1 MAKRPK
7 GASHVRRAIAAQAA
21 RLIAEDGL
29 ADFGAAKRK
38 AARHLGYAQSDGL
51 PDNQEIE
58 QELRAY
64 QALYQNH
71 EQRQRLLDMRRV
83 AVEIMGG
90 LTAYKPYLAGGVW
103 NGTASRASAID
114 IDLFTDE
121 LKSLELLL
129 LNRDVT
135 YSTGERPHFIKALQ
149 ARIPV
154 LEFDLHDYRARLS
167 VFAETDARHALKA
180 GAAGQVERG
189 TADQVRALVQ
199 SAENETTLQGFL
211 AAIR

>member
-7 GASHVRRAIAAQAA
+7 GASHVRGAIAAQAA

-38 AARHLGYAQSDGL
+38 AARHLGYTESDGL

-58 QELRAY
+58 QQLRVY
-64 QALYQNH
+64 QALYQND
-71 EQRQRLLDMRRV
+71 EQRLRLLDMRRV
-83 AVEIMGG
+83 ALDVMAE
-90 LTAYKPYLAGGVW
+90 LKAYQPYLAGGAW

-121 LKSLELLL
+121 SKALELWL
-129 LNRDVT
+129 LNRGVA
-135 YSTGERPHFIKALQ
+135 YSTGERSHFIKALQ
-149 ARIPV
+149 ARVPV
-154 LEFDLHDYRARLS
+154 LEFDLREYRVRVS
-167 VFAETDARHALKA
+167 VFAGADARHALKA
-180 GAAGQVERG
+180 GAMGQAERG
-189 TADQVRALVQ
+189 TAAQVGALVRTE
-199 SAENETTLQGFL
+199 ENESPLQGFL

>member
-38 AARHLGYAQSDGL
+38 AARHLGYTESDGL

-64 QALYQNH
+64 QALYQND
-71 EQRQRLLDMRRV
+71 EQRLRLLDMRRV
-83 AVEIMGG
+83 ALEIMRE
-90 LTAYKPYLAGGVW
+90 LTAYKPYLAGSAW

-114 IDLFTDE
+114 VDLFTDE
-121 LKSLELLL
+121 SKSLELWL
-129 LNRDVT
+129 LNRGVA
-135 YSTGERPHFIKALQ
+135 YSTGERAHFIKALQ
-149 ARIPV
+149 ARIPL
-154 LEFDLHDYRARLS
+154 LEFDLHEYRVRLS
-167 VFAETDARHALKA
+167 VFAETDARHALKP
-180 GAAGQVERG
+180 GAMGQAERG
-189 TADQVRALVQ
+189 ATAQVGALVRA
-199 SAENETTLQGFL
+199 AENESTLQGFL
-211 AAIR
+211 RAIR